1 MTSHVHNRIS
11 ELKNSPF
18 PKKNIYTMLTP
29 NFILVSN
36 FIQVPRTAYV
46 FCMYNTCCLEKY
58 FQNNKDNNK
67 KNPHQN
73 IYFFNI
79 VG

>member
-1 MTSHVHNRIS
+1 
-11 ELKNSPF
+11 
-18 PKKNIYTMLTP
+18 MLTP

-67 KNPHQN
+67 K
-73 IYFFNI
+73 ILIKVYIFLI
-79 VG
+79 LLADLDA

>member
-1 MTSHVHNRIS
+1 
-11 ELKNSPF
+11 
-18 PKKNIYTMLTP
+18 MLTP